1 MKRLCARDLKY
12 LSLVLAIW
20 AIALICV
27 GKGMDNDDNV
37 ITKKTYSINITKKQ
51 EASAQQKTVDLVLK
65 QFELEVNTPLSTNAK
80 DYIENPETFSEL
92 QLRQLSDTLDTSEVN
107 ITQPGTYKYSMIY
120 KKKKR
125 TSTIVIKEKEIPNV
139 TFTLKAKVMPVSGS
153 ISRDKKDYI
162 YETLDEEVYQNMILD
177 LREVEGH
184 ESIPGKYKYSI
195 TYKDTTYYGDY
206 EIVEDVITN
215 RTTSCPADAT
225 YDQNSKKCKCNDST
239 KEFDVITKACI
250 DRLS

>member
-27 GKGMDNDDNV
+27 GKSMDNDDNV
-37 ITKKTYSINITKKQ
+37 IINKTYSIKITKKQ

-80 DYIENPETFSEL
+80 DYIENANTFSEL
-92 QLRQLSDTLDTSEVN
+92 QLKQLSDTLDTSEVN
-107 ITQPGTYKYSMIY
+107 TSQPGTYKYSIIY

-125 TSTIVIKEKEIPNV
+125 TSTITIKEKEIPNV
-139 TFTLKAKVMPVSGS
+139 TFTLKAKVMPISGS
-153 ISRDKKDYI
+153 ISREKKDYI
-162 YETLDEEVYQNMILD
+162 YETLDEEVYKNMILD
-177 LREVEGH
+177 LREVEEH

-195 TYKDTTYYGDY
+195 TYKDTVYYGDY

-215 RTTSCPADAT
+215 RVISCPDDAT
-225 YDQNSKKCKCNDST
+225 QSNNTCVCLDTNKEYDVISKKCINKIS
-239 KEFDVITKACI
+239 
-250 DRLS
+250 